1 MKKRT
6 ILLTL
11 ATIMVAA
18 AACDR
23 TTTIPPNYNPG
34 EVIPD
39 MVFCAQFNNDGTA
52 TDISP
57 INSAISLVAGKG
69 LVNYP
74 AKGGKNPYFARFN
87 NTPGNS
93 TSSGYYKFTYS
104 TVTQVRDA
112 LKGGYA
118 LETQFMLD
126 AEPDAAKEYCAFSAM
141 ADGGTGI
148 LVSAESE
155 GGCITFVTNVSTSG
169 RSNWIRCTSGVKPER
184 GAYYHVLGRWDKEK
198 GIAQIYVNGEL
209 KNTVEAAGEMVLPR
223 SVSYWWFGIGGDAND
238 GNAEKAWKG
247 DIAKATIY
255 SHALNEE
262 ELGIVFRSAEMDLP
276 RSDFRLDGVT
286 FLESWNLRA
295 GSRLA
300 ITGNGFEDGD
310 RVRFESLEYDTA
322 VYETVTTVGQGRLTA
337 ELNGSPAPGKYRIVL
352 ARGNV
357 SCPLGIMEFTY
368 SGVTYSV
375 PKVIAHRGLHK
386 NGASENSLASLRNA
400 CELGCYGSETDVYIT
415 TDGRLVIHHDSTIG
429 GRTIETSSYEELKEM
444 TLGNGEKLPLL
455 EDFLDCVKS
464 YNGTKLIIEF
474 KNTNAARLAEAVDA
488 VADMVTEKDADAL
501 VEYIGFD
508 YDTCKSIAKKK
519 PGAMVGYLGGN
530 LSPSVLF
537 ENGIRSIDYNFGTLL
552 NTKRAWIEEAHGL
565 GMVVNVWTPNNESDL
580 LKCIAAG
587 ADCITTDNSDDLTNI
602 INTYFL

>member
-1 MKKRT
+1 M
-6 ILLTL
+6 LLTIAATLL
-11 ATIMVAA
+11 AG
-18 AACDR
+18 ACDK
-23 TTTIPPNYNPG
+23 TEIIPPHPPVG
-34 EVIPD
+34 ETWPD

-52 TDISP
+52 TDRSP
-57 INSAISLVAGKG
+57 LHSAISLVAGKG
-69 LVNYP
+69 LVTYP
-74 AKGGKNPYFARFN
+74 AKGGNNPYFARFS

-155 GGCITFVTNVSTSG
+155 GGCITFVTNVSMTG
-169 RSNWIRCTSGVKPER
+169 RSNWIRCTSGVRPER

-198 GIAQIYVNGEL
+198 GVAQIYVNGEL
-209 KNTVEAAGEMVLPR
+209 KNTVDAAGEIVLPR

-238 GNAEKAWKG
+238 GNAESAWKG

-255 SHALNEE
+255 SHALNDE
-262 ELGIVFRSAEMDLP
+262 ELDIVFRNTDMNLP
-276 RSDFRLDGVT
+276 RSDFRLDGVN
-286 FLESWNLRA
+286 FLESWNLYA
-295 GSRLA
+295 GNKLV
-300 ITGNGFEDGD
+300 IIGNGFEEGD

-322 VYETVTTVGQGRLTA
+322 RYESVTTIGQGRLTA
-337 ELNGSPAPGKYRIVL
+337 ELSGSPAPGKYRIVL
-352 ARGNV
+352 IRGNV
-357 SCPLGIMEFTY
+357 LCPLGIMEFTHGG
-368 SGVTYSV
+368 GVYGV

-386 NGASENSLASLRNA
+386 NGASENSIASLRNA

-415 TDGRLVIHHDSTIG
+415 TDGRLVIHHDSSIG
-429 GRTIETSSYEELKEM
+429 GKAIETSSYDELKDM

-474 KNTNAARLAEAVDA
+474 KNTSAARLAEAVDA
-488 VADMVTEKDADAL
+488 VAAMVTEKDADAL

-508 YDTCKSIAKKK
+508 YDTCRNIAKKK

-530 LSPSVLF
+530 ISPSVLF

-552 NTKRAWIEEAHGL
+552 NTKRAWIEEAHEL
-565 GMVVNVWTPNNESDL
+565 GMVVNVWTPNSESDL

-602 INTYFL
+602 ISTYFL